1 MRCSTSARSNSRSRS
16 RRNRPVLQTD
26 SGEVRTEITTR
37 SIENLPIPV
46 GRNYQNLLVTVPGV
60 SPPANQH
67 SVAANPSRGLT
78 FNVNGST
85 RNSNNVRIDGAL
97 ANNIWLPHV
106 TAYVPAL
113 DSIEPVTVVTAS
125 ADASQ
130 GMAGGSAVNV
140 QIKSG
145 TNEIHGSLFEF
156 HADNRLKA
164 KPFFLPAGQGKP
176 KYIDN
181 QFGGSIGGPHS
192 QEPAV
197 LFRQLGRLAITG
209 RPERRSSR
217 CRPPRFAPA
226 TCPAPRIR
234 STTREPGTPTAAA
247 ARRLPDNI
255 IPADRIDPIAAK
267 IAAAYPAADIPGPT
281 LEQLLRH
288 RSVRGEPSEA
298 RRQRSAGLRPPS
310 SM

>member
-1 MRCSTSARSNSRSRS
+1 MMCKPRSFAPSYCAMLLLATIWPSNNLRAQVLYGSIIGTVVDEAGSSVPGAKVRITSAGTSQTRETETDDAGTYTFPSLPGDAYSVVVTKTGFQTFSMRGVALAADTKVRVDATLKIGTVDQSIEVS
-16 RRNRPVLQTD
+16 AETLSLQTD
-26 SGEVRTEITTR
+26 SGEVRSEITVSTL
-37 SIENLPIPV
+37 ENIPIPV

-60 SPPANQH
+60 SPPTNQH

-113 DSIEPVTVVTAS
+113 DSIEAVTVVTAS

-130 GMAGGSAVNV
+130 GMSGGSAVNV

-145 TNEIHGSLFEF
+145 TNQIHGSLFEF
-156 HADNRLKA
+156 HANNRMKA

-181 QFGGSIGGPHS
+181 QFGGSLGG
-192 QEPAV
+192 
-197 LFRQLGRLAITG
+197 
-209 RPERRSSR
+209 
-217 CRPPRFAPA
+217 
-226 TCPAPRIR
+226 
-234 STTREPGTPTAAA
+234 
-247 ARRLPDNI
+247 
-255 IPADRIDPIAAK
+255 
-267 IAAAYPAADIPGPT
+267 
-281 LEQLLRH
+281 
-288 RSVRGEPSEA
+288 
-298 RRQRSAGLRPPS
+298 
-310 SM
+310 